1 MPGPNRNYVPCFTI
15 EWALLE
21 LEHGASMS
29 HVAEVYD
36 VSYGTVA
43 KWKKRSQL
51 GSVAVQSISRRIETR
66 FYKLAPNSRPSVA
79 EQKRFR
85 IGDWLDWLDR
95 EEAKTSNEKDGRL
108 PTYTD
113 DSRFSTLKDLHRVEN
128 NLDRV
133 RTEIHSIQ
141 GDNSVRFEQQERRIL
156 ALEQRTRSPW
166 QKFKAWVKG

>member
-29 HVAEVYD
+29 HVAEVYN
-36 VSYGTVA
+36 VRYGTVV
-43 KWKKRSQL
+43 KWKKRSGL
-51 GSVAVQSISRRIETR
+51 GSVAVQSVSRRIETR

-95 EEAKTSNEKDGRL
+95 EEAKTSNAVEESNGELPLTLRDIQIAKNNISELYLVQANNDVRL
-108 PTYTD
+108 
-113 DSRFSTLKDLHRVEN
+113 S
-128 NLDRV
+128 
-133 RTEIHSIQ
+133 
-141 GDNSVRFEQQERRIL
+141 
-156 ALEQRTRSPW
+156 ALEERTRSPW
-166 QKFKAWVKG
+166 QKFKAWVKGRHA